1 MSNNGQLH
9 VLPPTRIGM
18 PPEIRVDVI
27 TMLNQTLACTVDL
40 RSQVRQACWNIKGK
54 DFSLLHP
61 LFATLMRE
69 LQTYT
74 DMVAERI
81 TVLGGVVL
89 GTVRMA
95 ARQSKLPEYPDAVM
109 EGDGHVLAL
118 VERFAHYAVTLRED
132 ITLAADV
139 EDAGS
144 AAIYTDISRGVD
156 RQLWVLETHLR
167 HQGASAEPEG
177 QTGIRN
183 SEHWAASPHRSGRS
197 AKSNGQ
203 STARKI

>member
-1 MSNNGQLH
+1 MSKNGQLH
-9 VLPPTRIGM
+9 VLPLTRIDI
-18 PPEIRVDVI
+18 PPEIRLDVI

-40 RSQVRQACWNIKGK
+40 GSQVRQACWNIKGK

-61 LFATLMRE
+61 LFATMLGE
-69 LQTYT
+69 LETYT

-81 TVLGGVVL
+81 TVLGGVVM

-95 ARQSKLPEYPDAVM
+95 ALQSKLPEYPDAVM

-118 VERFAHYAVTLRED
+118 VERFAHYAATLRDD

-167 HQGASAEPEG
+167 HQGGSAE
-177 QTGIRN
+177 TGGFN
-183 SEHWAASPHRSGRS
+183 
-197 AKSNGQ
+197 
-203 STARKI
+203 

>member
-1 MSNNGQLH
+1 MRNNDQLH

-18 PPEIRVDVI
+18 PPEIRLDVI
-27 TMLNQTLACTVDL
+27 ARLNQTLACTVDL

-54 DFSLLHP
+54 DFSVLHP
-61 LFATLMRE
+61 LFVTMLGE

-81 TVLGGVVL
+81 TVLGGVVM

-95 ARQSKLPEYPDAVM
+95 ALQSKLPEYPDAVM

-118 VERFAHYAVTLRED
+118 VERFGRYAVTLRDD

-167 HQGASAEPEG
+167 RQGGSVEPKG
-177 QTGIRN
+177 
-183 SEHWAASPHRSGRS
+183 
-197 AKSNGQ
+197 
-203 STARKI
+203 

>member
-1 MSNNGQLH
+1 MNNNDQRH
-9 VLPPTRIGM
+9 ALPPTRIGM
-18 PPEIRVDVI
+18 PPEIRLDVI

-61 LFATLMRE
+61 LFATMLSE
-69 LQTYT
+69 FETYT

-81 TVLGGVVL
+81 TVLGGVVM

-95 ARQSKLPEYPDAVM
+95 AMQSKLPEYPDALM

-118 VERFAHYAVTLRED
+118 VERFGQYAMTLRDD
-132 ITLAADV
+132 IVLAADV

-144 AAIYTDISRGVD
+144 AAIYTAISRGVD
-156 RQLWVLETHLR
+156 RQLWILETHLR
-167 HQGASAEPEG
+167 RQEVSAKPEG
-177 QTGIRN
+177 NMGQT
-183 SEHWAASPHRSGRS
+183 E
-197 AKSNGQ
+197 
-203 STARKI
+203 

>member
-1 MSNNGQLH
+1 MSESDQLH
-9 VLPPTRIGM
+9 LLPPTQIGM
-18 PPEIRVDVI
+18 PPEIRLDVI

-40 RSQVRQACWNIKGK
+40 RSQVRQACWNVKGK

-61 LFATLMRE
+61 LFATMLSE

-81 TVLGGVVL
+81 TVLGGVVM

-95 ARQSKLPEYPDAVM
+95 ALQSKLPEYPDAVM

-118 VERFAHYAVTLRED
+118 VERFGRYAVTLRND

-144 AAIYTDISRGVD
+144 AAVYTDISRGVD
-156 RQLWVLETHLR
+156 RQLWILETHLR
-167 HQGASAEPEG
+167 CQGGIAEPEG
-177 QTGIRN
+177 QTGHT
-183 SEHWAASPHRSGRS
+183 E
-197 AKSNGQ
+197 Q
-203 STARKI
+203 

>member
-1 MSNNGQLH
+1 MSKSDQLH
-9 VLPPTRIGM
+9 ALPLTRIGM
-18 PPEIRVDVI
+18 PPEIRLDVI

-40 RSQVRQACWNIKGK
+40 RSQVRQACWNMKGK

-61 LFATLMRE
+61 LLVTMLQE
-69 LQTYT
+69 LQMYT

-81 TVLGGVVL
+81 TVLGGVVM

-95 ARQSKLPEYPDAVM
+95 AMQSNLPEYPDTVM

-118 VERFAHYAVTLRED
+118 VERFGHYAVNLRD
-132 ITLAADV
+132 NIALAADV

-167 HQGASAEPEG
+167 HQGVV
-177 QTGIRN
+177 T
-183 SEHWAASPHRSGRS
+183 
-197 AKSNGQ
+197 
-203 STARKI
+203 

>member
-1 MSNNGQLH
+1 MNKSDQLH

-18 PPEIRVDVI
+18 PPEIRLDVI

-61 LFATLMRE
+61 LFATMLNE

-74 DMVAERI
+74 EMVAERI
-81 TVLGGVVL
+81 TVLGGVVM

-118 VERFAHYAVTLRED
+118 VERFGQYAVTLRDD

-144 AAIYTDISRGVD
+144 AAVYTDISRGVD

-167 HQGASAEPEG
+167 RQEASGKPEG
-177 QTGIRN
+177 HIGHT
-183 SEHWAASPHRSGRS
+183 E
-197 AKSNGQ
+197 
-203 STARKI
+203 